1 MSDNW
6 LRYVPTDP
14 EFRPSDSAAKAAE
27 ALLLSFVPQAE
38 RVRSEFTENVG
49 FIDPGANWSGVFC
62 PLCGTDAESWWGDA
76 MSTAAETK
84 FTSLAVHAPCCH
96 ATASLN
102 EMRYV
107 WPAAFGRYVLEAM
120 NPNVKGLS
128 VQQSELLSAALGCS
142 VREIPVHI

>member
-14 EFRPSDSAAKAAE
+14 QFQPSASAAKAAE

-38 RVRSEFTENVG
+38 EVRSRFTEFVG
-49 FIDPGANWSGVFC
+49 FVDPGANWSGVFC
-62 PLCGTDAESWWGDA
+62 PLCGTDVETWWGDA
-76 MSTAAETK
+76 MSTAAEAD
-84 FTSLAVHAPCCH
+84 FTNLAVQVPCCH
-96 ATASLN
+96 ATTSLN
-102 EMRYV
+102 ELRYV

-120 NPNVKGLS
+120 NPNVKDLS
-128 VQQSELLSAALGCS
+128 AQRSELLSVALGCS